1 MQRQQ
6 ESMNRR
12 HNERTV
18 VIGAREGTILAL
30 ALAFFLLAAFVF
42 GVGISRLGQRQVAP
56 SPTVMGETVTL
67 SPQATHIPVTA
78 TDAGVSI
85 TPSPTPGQFE
95 HVVQP
100 GETLT
105 TIAFFYGIELGDL
118 LRVNGLQI
126 DSTIRDG
133 QILIIPLPPSQK
145 GTWHVVE
152 PGETLTLIA
161 DRYGVPAEVIQAANY
176 LADANS
182 IFSGQR
188 LRIPLAAPEEATT
201 QPAGSV
207 TAPPTLVALA
217 TATPDTGDIPHRIV
231 RSEWPRSILE
241 GDLDENY
248 PLVYEHER
256 FTLHYQPG
264 TYTDQHLNETIA
276 LAEQALETIET
287 TLNVR
292 LSGRFDIY
300 IAGTLFAAPN
310 AHLHGLSRS
319 AERKVFILH
328 DGSGTPTDNL
338 YFFIHEMTHL
348 VVWNTWGTPSSTVLS
363 EGVATYAGKVV
374 LEEGGYLPYDRLCGA
389 IYSAGLMP
397 SMAAVERDWQAFLG
411 HVRHYPNYFGSACFV
426 DYLIET
432 YGLEKL
438 SRLYHTSDYEGL
450 YGASLEALD
459 AQWRETLAART
470 VNLRINPADLAA
482 YTEEVGRTYDFVL
495 TNFNGTNTMYL
506 AYAVVDQARI
516 ALWRGQYAEV
526 RKWLDKAYAVL
537 GYRP

>member
-1 MQRQQ
+1 
-6 ESMNRR
+6 MNRR
-12 HNERTV
+12 HDERTV
-18 VIGAREGTILAL
+18 VIGAREVTVLAL

-42 GVGISRLGQRQVAP
+42 GLGVTRLGQWQITPFPAV
-56 SPTVMGETVTL
+56 VGETATPPL
-67 SPQATHIPVTA
+67 QATSTSPVTA
-78 TDAGVSI
+78 GAGVSI

-95 HVVQP
+95 HVVQS

-105 TIAFFYGIELGDL
+105 TIAIFYGIELGDL

-126 DSTIRDG
+126 DSTIREG

-152 PGETLTLIA
+152 PGETLIMIA
-161 DRYGVPAEVIQAANY
+161 NRYGVPAEVIQAANY
-176 LADANS
+176 LTDANS

-188 LRIPLAAPEEATT
+188 LRIPLAAPEDVTA
-201 QPAGSV
+201 QPDGSV
-207 TAPPTLVALA
+207 TAPPTLIAPA
-217 TATPDTGDIPHRIV
+217 TATLDTGDIPRRIM
-231 RSEWPRSILE
+231 RSEWLRSILE

-248 PLVYEHER
+248 PLTYEHER

-264 TYTDQHLNETIA
+264 TYADRHLAETVA
-276 LAEQALETIET
+276 LAERALEIIET

-300 IAGTLFAAPN
+300 VAGTLFATPN

-348 VVWNTWGTPSSTVLS
+348 VAWNTWGTPSSTMLS
-363 EGVATYAGKVV
+363 EGVATYTGKVA
-374 LEEGGYLPYDRLCGA
+374 LEEGGYLPYDQLCGA

-432 YGLEKL
+432 YGLENL
-438 SRLYHTSDYEGL
+438 SRLYHSSDYRGL

-459 AQWRETLAART
+459 AQWQGVLAARAAD
-470 VNLRINPADLAA
+470 LRINPADLAA

-495 TNFNGTNTMYL
+495 ANFNGTDMMYL
-506 AYAVVDQARI
+506 AYAAADQARI

-526 RKWLDKAYAVL
+526 RKWLDKVYAVL